1 MFSGC
6 ELNECGHTPDGLRV
20 RAITDAMGAQV
31 VVTNDLEPDKDSL
44 LTKPL
49 ENHKTAIVLGE
60 SVARNGISVYEGWRG
75 PIGTVFEFVEVMA
88 HDYLRKRNGHTK

>member
-6 ELNECGHTPDGLRV
+6 ELDECGHTPDGLRV

-31 VVTNDLEPDKDSL
+31 VVTNDLEPEKDSL

-49 ENHKTAIVLGE
+49 ENHKTAIVLGKL
-60 SVARNGISVYEGWRG
+60 VARKGISVYKGWRG
-75 PIGTVFEFVEVMA
+75 PIGTIVEFAEVIA
-88 HDYLRKRNGHTK
+88 NDYLGKRNDHTK